1 VIHDKFGILEGLMTT
16 IHAVTATQ
24 LTVDGPSPKDWRSGR
39 CAFDNIIPASTG
51 AAKAVGVVIP
61 SLKGRLTGMAF
72 RVPVSNVSVVD
83 LTCKLSTPT
92 SMAEICSVIQ
102 AAATSGD
109 LKNILGITTEE
120 AVSMDFRGDSRS
132 SIFDAKASIMLN
144 PTFVKLVAFY
154 DNEWGYSTRMVDLM
168 VHMKNS
174 GSK

>member
-1 VIHDKFGILEGLMTT
+1 MD
-16 IHAVTATQ
+16 
-24 LTVDGPSPKDWRSGR
+24 
-39 CAFDNIIPASTG
+39 
-51 AAKAVGVVIP
+51 
-61 SLKGRLTGMAF
+61 
-72 RVPVSNVSVVD
+72 
-83 LTCKLSTPT
+83 
-92 SMAEICSVIQ
+92 EICSVVQ